1 MKHSQMTYVGVVNTD
16 EERRVGDDHGS
27 QGGPI
32 DCKQYARQK
41 GSDVETV
48 LVVVRHSVFVV
59 LRC

>member
-1 MKHSQMTYVGVVNTD
+1 MTYVGVVNTD